1 MATIARRLV
10 PTEEGVNVPFKIGVT
25 VTAGQTFT
33 LPIADYGGLVPN
45 FVVDWGDGNE
55 STVTSSTDADR
66 IHTYASSGTYTIS
79 ISGLMPSFKVNN
91 NAAIRTLITSIID
104 FGRVGLRLLD
114 FYGCTNISSIP
125 ASGTMVAG
133 YQGLNE
139 IVSFAGFMRG
149 TSMTSIP
156 SDIFQYATRVSIF
169 SDIFSFTAITSI
181 PSGLFDTCED
191 ATSFAS
197 AFNQC
202 ISLSSYPLDLFDNCP
217 NVVNFSSTFRNCRS
231 LTQPLQFTNNTAVT
245 VFTNVYNMVS
255 TTNSMSGTAPEIWL
269 RVPTPIG
276 TAAFRNCIGLSNF
289 AAIPSNFK

>member
-10 PTEEGVNVPFKIGVT
+10 PSEEGASVPFKIGVT

-33 LPIADYGGLVPN
+33 LPIADYGSLVPN

-66 IHTYASSGTYTIS
+66 IHTYASSGTYTIT

-125 ASGTMVAG
+125 ASGTMAAG

-149 TSMTSIP
+149 TSITSIP

-181 PSGLFDTCED
+181 PSGLFDSCED

-202 ISLSSYPLDLFDNCP
+202 TSLSSYPLDLFDNCP

-255 TTNSMSGTAPEIWL
+255 TTNSMSGTAPEIWN
-269 RVPTPIG
+269 RVPTPVG

>member
-10 PTEEGVNVPFKIGVT
+10 PSEEGAAVPFQIGVT

-45 FVVDWGDGNE
+45 FIVDWGDGNE

-66 IHTYASSGTYTIS
+66 IHTYVSSGTYTIS

-114 FYGCTNISSIP
+114 FYGCSNISSIP

-169 SDIFSFTAITSI
+169 SDIFSFTAIASI

-202 ISLSSYPLDLFDNCP
+202 VSLSSYPLDLFDNCP

-255 TTNSMSGTAPEIWL
+255 TTNSMSGTAPEIWN
-269 RVPTPIG
+269 RVPTPVG
-276 TAAFRNCIGLSNF
+276 TGAFRNCIGLSNF

>member
-10 PTEEGVNVPFKIGVT
+10 PSEEGAAVPFQIGVT

-33 LPIADYGGLVPN
+33 LPIADYGSLVPN
-45 FVVDWGDGNE
+45 FVVNWGDGNE

-66 IHTYASSGTYTIS
+66 IHTYASSGTYTIT

-91 NAAIRTLITSIID
+91 NSAIRLLITSIID

-114 FYGCTNISSIP
+114 FYGCSSITSIP
-125 ASGTMVAG
+125 ASGTMAAG

-149 TSMTSIP
+149 TSISTIP
-156 SDIFQYATRVSIF
+156 SDLFQYATRVSIF
-169 SDIFSFTAITSI
+169 SDIFSFTTITSI
-181 PSGLFDTCED
+181 PSGLFDNCAD

-202 ISLSSYPLDLFDNCP
+202 TSLSSYPLDLFDNCP
-217 NVVNFSSTFRNCRS
+217 NVVNFSSTFRNCRL
-231 LTQPLQFTNNTAVT
+231 LTAPLQFTNNTAVT
-245 VFTNVYNMVS
+245 VFTNVYNMIS
-255 TTNSMSGTAPEIWL
+255 STNSMAGTAPEIWL
-269 RVPTPIG
+269 RIPAPVG
-276 TAAFRNCIGLSNF
+276 TAAFRNCTGLSNF
-289 AAIPSNFK
+289 ASIPSNFK

>member
-10 PTEEGVNVPFKIGVT
+10 PTEEGANVPFKIGVT

-66 IHTYASSGTYTIS
+66 IHTYASSGTYTIT

>member
-10 PTEEGVNVPFKIGVT
+10 ATEGGEAVPFKIGVT
-25 VTAGQTFT
+25 VTTGQTFT

-66 IHTYASSGTYTIS
+66 IHTYSSSGTYTIT

-91 NAAIRTLITSIID
+91 NSSIRTLITSIID

-125 ASGTMVAG
+125 ASGTMAAG

-181 PSGLFDTCED
+181 PSGLFDNCVN

-202 ISLSSYPLDLFDNCP
+202 TSLSSYPLDLFDNCP

-255 TTNSMSGTAPEIWL
+255 STNSMAGTAPEIWL
-269 RVPTPIG
+269 RVPTPVG
-276 TAAFRNCIGLSNF
+276 TDAFNNCFGLSNY

>member
-10 PTEEGVNVPFKIGVT
+10 PTEEGANVPFKIGVT

-45 FVVDWGDGNE
+45 FVVDWGDGNG

-66 IHTYASSGTYTIS
+66 IHTYASSGTYTIT

-149 TSMTSIP
+149 TSITSIP

-181 PSGLFDTCED
+181 PSGLFDSCED

-202 ISLSSYPLDLFDNCP
+202 TSLSSYPLDLFDNCP

-255 TTNSMSGTAPEIWL
+255 TTNSMSGTAPEIWN
-269 RVPTPIG
+269 RVPTPVG

>member
-1 MATIARRLV
+1 
-10 PTEEGVNVPFKIGVT
+10 
-25 VTAGQTFT
+25 
-33 LPIADYGGLVPN
+33 LVPN

-91 NAAIRTLITSIID
+91 NSAIRTLITSIID

-114 FYGCTNISSIP
+114 FYGCTNIVSIP
-125 ASGTMVAG
+125 SSASMVAG

-139 IVSFAGFMRG
+139 IVSFAGFMRS
-149 TSMTSIP
+149 TSISTIP
-156 SDIFQYATRVSIF
+156 SDLFQYATRVSIF
-169 SDIFSFTAITSI
+169 SDIFSFTTITAI
-181 PSGLFDTCED
+181 PSGLFDNCGD

-202 ISLSSYPLDLFDNCP
+202 TSLSSYPLDLFDNCP

-255 TTNSMSGTAPEIWL
+255 STNSMAGTAPEIWL

-276 TAAFRNCIGLSNF
+276 TDAFNNCFGLSNY

>member
-10 PTEEGVNVPFKIGVT
+10 PTEEGANVPFKIGVT

-66 IHTYASSGTYTIS
+66 IHTYSSSGTYTIS

-91 NAAIRTLITSIID
+91 NSAIRTLITSIID

-139 IVSFAGFMRG
+139 IVSFAGFMRS
-149 TSMTSIP
+149 TSISTIP
-156 SDIFQYATRVSIF
+156 SDLFQYATRVSIF
-169 SDIFSFTAITSI
+169 SDIFSFTTITAI
-181 PSGLFDTCED
+181 PSGLFDNCGD

-202 ISLSSYPLDLFDNCP
+202 VSLSSYPLDLFDNCP

>member
-10 PTEEGVNVPFKIGVT
+10 PTEEGANVPFKIGVT

-45 FVVDWGDGNE
+45 FVVDWGDSTE

-66 IHTYASSGTYTIS
+66 IHTYASSGTYTIT

-125 ASGTMVAG
+125 ASGTMAAG

-149 TSMTSIP
+149 TSITVIP

-169 SDIFSFTAITSI
+169 SDIFSFTTVTVI
-181 PSGLFDTCED
+181 PSGLFDNCTD

-202 ISLSSYPLDLFDNCP
+202 TSLATYPLDLFDNCP

-231 LTQPLQFTNNTAVT
+231 LTEPLQFTNNTAVT

-255 TTNSMSGTAPEIWL
+255 STNSMAGTAPEIWL
-269 RVPTPIG
+269 RVPTPVG
-276 TAAFRNCIGLSNF
+276 TDAFNNCFGLSNY
-289 AAIPSNFK
+289 ASIPSNFK

>member
-10 PTEEGVNVPFKIGVT
+10 PSEEGAVVPFRIGLT

-33 LPIADYGGLVPN
+33 LPIADYGVLIPN
-45 FVVDWGDGNE
+45 FIVNWGDGNE

-66 IHTYASSGTYTIS
+66 IHTYASSGNYTVTIT
-79 ISGLMPSFKVNN
+79 GLMPSFKVNN
-91 NAAIRTLITSIID
+91 NLTTRTLITSIID

-114 FYGCTNISSIP
+114 FTGCASITTIPSS
-125 ASGTMVAG
+125 ASMVAG

-139 IVSFAGFMRG
+139 IISFAGFMRN
-149 TSMTSIP
+149 TSITTIP
-156 SDIFQYATRVSIF
+156 SDIFQFATRVSIF

-181 PSGLFDTCED
+181 PSGLFDNCGD

-202 ISLSSYPLDLFDNCP
+202 TSLSSYPLDLFDNCP
-217 NVVNFSSTFRNCRS
+217 NVVNFSSTFRNCRL
-231 LTQPLQFTNNTAVT
+231 LTAPIQFTNNTAVT
-245 VFTNVYNMVS
+245 VFTNVYNMIS
-255 TTNSMSGTAPEIWL
+255 TANSMAGTAPSIWL
-269 RVPTPIG
+269 RVPTPVG

-289 AAIPSNFK
+289 ASIPSNFK

>member
-10 PTEEGVNVPFKIGVT
+10 PSEEGTSVPFQIGVT

-33 LPIADYGGLVPN
+33 LPIADYGSLVPN
-45 FVVDWGDGNE
+45 FVVDWGDSNSG
-55 STVTSSTDADR
+55 TVTSSTDADR
-66 IHTYASSGTYTIS
+66 IHTYASSGTYTIT

-91 NAAIRTLITSIID
+91 NSAIRLLITSIID

-114 FYGCTNISSIP
+114 FYGCSSIVSIP
-125 ASGTMVAG
+125 SSASMAAG

-149 TSMTSIP
+149 TSISTIP
-156 SDIFQYATRVSIF
+156 SDLFQYATRVSVF
-169 SDIFSFTAITSI
+169 SDIFSFTTITSI
-181 PSGLFDTCED
+181 PSGLFDTCTD

-202 ISLSSYPLDLFDNCP
+202 TSLSSYPSDLFDNCP
-217 NVVNFSSTFRNCRS
+217 NVVNFSSTFRNFRS
-231 LTQPLQFTNNTAVT
+231 LTAPLQFTNNTAVT

-255 TTNSMSGTAPEIWL
+255 STNSMAGTAPEIWL

-276 TAAFRNCIGLSNF
+276 TNAFNNCFGLSNY

>member
-10 PTEEGVNVPFKIGVT
+10 PTEEGANVPFKIGVT

-66 IHTYASSGTYTIS
+66 IHTYSSSGTYTIT

-149 TSMTSIP
+149 TSITSIP

-181 PSGLFDTCED
+181 PSGLFDSCED

-202 ISLSSYPLDLFDNCP
+202 TSLSSYPLDLFDNCP

-255 TTNSMSGTAPEIWL
+255 TTNSMSGTAPEIWN
-269 RVPTPIG
+269 RVPTPVG

>member
-10 PTEEGVNVPFKIGVT
+10 PTEEGADVPFKIGVT

-33 LPIADYGGLVPN
+33 LPIADYGSLVPN
-45 FVVDWGDGNE
+45 FVVDWGDSNSG
-55 STVTSSTDADR
+55 TVTSSTDADK
-66 IHTYASSGTYTIS
+66 IHTYASSGTYTIT

-91 NAAIRTLITSIID
+91 NSAIRLLITSIID

-114 FYGCTNISSIP
+114 FYGCSNIVSIP
-125 ASGTMVAG
+125 SSASMEAG

-149 TSMTSIP
+149 TSISTIP
-156 SDIFQYATRVSIF
+156 SDLFQYATRVSVF
-169 SDIFSFTAITSI
+169 SDIFSFTTITSI
-181 PSGLFDTCED
+181 PSGLFDNCTD

-202 ISLSSYPLDLFDNCP
+202 TSLSSYPSDLFDNCP

-231 LTQPLQFTNNTAVT
+231 LTAPLQFTNNTAVT
-245 VFTNVYNMVS
+245 VFINVYNMVS
-255 TTNSMSGTAPEIWL
+255 STNSMAGTAPEIWL

-276 TAAFRNCIGLSNF
+276 TNAFNNCFGLSNY

>member
-10 PTEEGVNVPFKIGVT
+10 PTEEGANVPFKIGVT

-33 LPIADYGGLVPN
+33 LPIADYGSLVPN

-66 IHTYASSGTYTIS
+66 IHTYASSGTYTIT

-125 ASGTMVAG
+125 ASGTMAAG

-181 PSGLFDTCED
+181 PSGLFDNCED

-202 ISLSSYPLDLFDNCP
+202 TSLSSYPLDLFDNCP

-255 TTNSMSGTAPEIWL
+255 TTNSMSGTAPEIWN
-269 RVPTPIG
+269 RVPTPVG